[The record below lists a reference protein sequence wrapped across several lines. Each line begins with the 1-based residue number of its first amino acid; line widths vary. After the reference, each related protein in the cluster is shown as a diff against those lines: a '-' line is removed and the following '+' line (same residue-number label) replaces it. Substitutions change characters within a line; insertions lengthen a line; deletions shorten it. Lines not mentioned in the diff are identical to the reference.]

1 MKKTKIF
8 YWIFTGL
15 LATLMLMSSIP
26 DILAVP
32 DAVEL
37 IKTHLGYPGY
47 FIPFVGV
54 AKLLGAL
61 ALLIPG
67 YWRIKEW
74 VYSGFVYD
82 LIGAVYSAIAV
93 GDSPG
98 KCMPILIGFI
108 LIACSYVFYHK
119 YYSQLSLNRAKALKK

>member
-15 LATLMLMSSIP
+15 LAALMLMSSIP

-37 IKTHLGYPGY
+37 VKNHLGYPLY

-54 AKLLGAL
+54 AKLLGAI

-74 VYSGFVYD
+74 VYAGFVYD
-82 LIGAVYSAIAV
+82 LTGAIYSAIAL
-93 GDSPG
+93 GDSSG
-98 KCMPILIGFI
+98 KWMPI
-108 LIACSYVFYHK
+108 
-119 YYSQLSLNRAKALKK
+119 

>member
-15 LATLMLMSSIP
+15 LAALMLMSSIP

-37 IKTHLGYPGY
+37 VKNHLGYPLY

-54 AKLLGAL
+54 AKLLGAI
-61 ALLIPG
+61 AIVIPG

-74 VYSGFVYD
+74 VYAGFVYD
-82 LIGAVYSAIAV
+82 LTGAIYSAIAI
-93 GDSPG
+93 GDPAG
-98 KCMPILIGFI
+98 NWMPILIGFI
-108 LIACSYVFYHK
+108 FIACSYIFYHK
-119 YYSQLSLNRAKALKK
+119 YHSQLSLNAAKA

>member
-15 LATLMLMSSIP
+15 LAALMLMSSIP

-37 IKTHLGYPGY
+37 VKNHLGYPLY

-54 AKLLGAL
+54 AKLLGAI

-74 VYSGFVYD
+74 VYAGFV
-82 LIGAVYSAIAV
+82 
-93 GDSPG
+93 
-98 KCMPILIGFI
+98 
-108 LIACSYVFYHK
+108 LIACSYIFYHK
-119 YYSQLSLNRAKALKK
+119 YHSQLSLNRAKA

>member
-15 LATLMLMSSIP
+15 LAVLMLISSIP

-37 IKTHLGYPGY
+37 VKNHLGYPLY

-54 AKLLGAL
+54 AKLLGAI

-74 VYSGFVYD
+74 VYAGFVYD
-82 LIGAVYSAIAV
+82 LTGAVYSSIAV
-93 GDSPG
+93 GDPAG
-98 KCMPILIGFI
+98 KWMPILIGFI
-108 LIACSYVFYHK
+108 LIACSYIFYHK
-119 YYSQLSLNRAKALKK
+119 YHNQLALNRAKA

>member
-15 LATLMLMSSIP
+15 LAALMLLSSIP

-37 IKTHLGYPGY
+37 VKNHLGYPLY
-47 FIPFVGV
+47 FIPFIGV
-54 AKLLGAL
+54 AKLLGAI
-61 ALLIPG
+61 AILIPG

-74 VYSGFVYD
+74 VYAGFVYD
-82 LIGAVYSAIAV
+82 LTGAVYSAIAV
-93 GDSPG
+93 GDPAG
-98 KCMPILIGFI
+98 KWLPILIGFI
-108 LIACSYVFYHK
+108 LIACSYIFYHK
-119 YYSQLSLNRAKALKK
+119 YQSQLSLNRAKA